1 MKERKERIEKLL
13 ERYFDARTTDDEE
26 AELRAYFQM
35 EDEVDT
41 GLLYARTM
49 FCGMDGLAAERLPA
63 ARRPAGNKPA
73 AKRMPLR
80 LCGMAAAAAAAAAVV
95 LGLFLCVEYLRRPYC
110 YIDGVAVYD
119 KEVAMQATVYLQAFS
134 EFSDPGV
141 IVDELIEND

>member
-35 EDEVDT
+35 EDEVDA

-73 AKRMPLR
+73 ARRMTLR
-80 LCGMAAAAAAAAAVV
+80 LCGMAAAAAVV

>member
-73 AKRMPLR
+73 AKRMTLR
-80 LCGMAAAAAAAAAVV
+80 LCGMAAAVV